1 MRILKFKGTKVH
13 DYLTFDIDFNKDL
26 SILTGVN
33 GSGKTTAI
41 LLLQA
46 ILCPNFRDLV
56 SIPFESLLLT
66 VERNQV
72 EINISVVHSNNKVI
86 LSINPNY
93 PTLELEK
100 SWFEE
105 FEFMSIKHKENFEV
119 NDVMLK
125 RLSPHPVIDFIK
137 DLPSPIFIGLERR
150 SDEAM
155 GSNED
160 FLLERRILSNKS
172 RQEFSQYKRQFK
184 GTLGVSLL
192 ETEFLV
198 QSMYK
203 KMKRIEEGYTAAIQK
218 QILMSYFEYIPF
230 DPDKDLDKMTDMIN
244 GRRDL
249 LSRKQEIME
258 ALKKIGYDDNAFTS
272 KFEPLFDKLG
282 TLIDKMAK
290 DDQNKNFATIE
301 WLVNKSQIE
310 KLSQLVEII
319 DDFNSK
325 INKAF
330 QPIRKFTDIINSFL
344 KDTGKSISIDPV
356 GHLII
361 KRPNGKRV
369 SIDALS
375 SGERQIVILFGNVM
389 FNKFTSEG
397 SENILIIDEPELSLH
412 IRWQERFINMLMKAS
427 EKTQFILATHSPD
440 IVGEYKK
447 HNVKLNK

>member
-1 MRILKFKGTKVH
+1 
-13 DYLTFDIDFNKDL
+13 
-26 SILTGVN
+26 
-33 GSGKTTAI
+33 
-41 LLLQA
+41 
-46 ILCPNFRDLV
+46 
-56 SIPFESLLLT
+56 
-66 VERNQV
+66 
-72 EINISVVHSNNKVI
+72 
-86 LSINPNY
+86 
-93 PTLELEK
+93 
-100 SWFEE
+100 
-105 FEFMSIKHKENFEV
+105 
-119 NDVMLK
+119 
-125 RLSPHPVIDFIK
+125 
-137 DLPSPIFIGLERR
+137 
-150 SDEAM
+150 
-155 GSNED
+155 
-160 FLLERRILSNKS
+160 
-172 RQEFSQYKRQFK
+172 
-184 GTLGVSLL
+184 
-192 ETEFLV
+192 
-198 QSMYK
+198 
-203 KMKRIEEGYTAAIQK
+203 
-218 QILMSYFEYIPF
+218 MSYFEYIPF